1 MLGQVKPAADRV
13 VRREEMVVC
22 VCDAVYL
29 MVYTPIDFEIST

>member
-13 VRREEMVVC
+13 VRREEMI

-29 MVYTPIDFEIST
+29 MVYTPIDFEISTW